1 MGAAAAPWDTSA
13 LTAPIDR
20 TAVRSAGR
28 RARPGGV
35 LGALGPVG
43 RPLLIV
49 VAVMIGLIVLL
60 VLGSLLASLP
70 EMLAGGGAFPILVL
84 ALIAVV
90 VAGIAAA
97 VVGATRGLRRWDE
110 RRMRLN
116 SFAAANEFVSAG
128 TVTRPA
134 LPGLLFNVGG
144 ARRSEDVI
152 RIPQPRWTEV
162 GNYRYSTGRGRDRVT
177 HQWGYL
183 AVRLSRALPHIVLDA
198 VDNNAPFGVTNL
210 PVGFERGQRLSL
222 EGDFDRVFALYCPQ
236 GYERDALY
244 LFTPDVMALFAD
256 AAGRLDAEIV
266 DDWLFLYS
274 GRDLSTLDPA
284 TWERVNAV
292 LVALDG
298 KLGQWARWRDERAD
312 APLPTAHAR
321 EAASATVAAGGRRL
335 QRRAPWG
342 ALAVVALVA
351 VVWGLAQSGV
361 LASWFGG

>member
-1 MGAAAAPWDTSA
+1 MSASAAPWDTSA
-13 LTAPIDR
+13 LTAPVDR
-20 TAVRSAGR
+20 GAIRSAGR

-35 LGALGPVG
+35 LGALGPAG
-43 RPLLIV
+43 RPLLIA
-49 VAVMIGLIVLL
+49 VAVFLGLVVLL

-70 EMLAGGGAFPILVL
+70 AMLAGGGAFPIFAF

-97 VVGATRGLRRWDE
+97 VIGATRGLRRWDE
-110 RRMRLN
+110 KRMRLS
-116 SFAAANEFVSAG
+116 SFAAANGFVSAG
-128 TVTRPA
+128 TVSRPA
-134 LPGLLFNVGG
+134 LPGLLFHVGEG
-144 ARRSEDVI
+144 RRSEDVI

-162 GNYRYSTGRGRDRVT
+162 GNYRYSTGRGRDRTT
-177 HQWGYL
+177 HEWGYL
-183 AVRLSRALPHIVLDA
+183 AVRLPRPLPHIVLDA
-198 VDNNAPFGVTNL
+198 VSNNAPFGVSNL
-210 PVGFERGQRLSL
+210 PVGFERAQRLSL
-222 EGDFDRVFALYCPQ
+222 EGDFDRVFALYCPE

-284 TWERVNAV
+284 TWGRVNAV
-292 LVALDG
+292 LIALDG

-312 APLPTAHAR
+312 AALPPAAAPET
-321 EAASATVAAGGRRL
+321 ASAAVAAGGRRL
-335 QRRAPWG
+335 QRRAPW
-342 ALAVVALVA
+342 AAVAVVALVGA
-351 VVWGLAQSGV
+351 FWLLAQSGV